1 MANRRTVISARDL
14 PIRSKL
20 VFAVVALTC
29 ALFVVVV
36 AVFVIV
42 VAVSAAD

>member
-1 MANRRTVISARDL
+1 MISARDL

-29 ALFVVVV
+29 ALFVV
-36 AVFVIV
+36 AVFVIVVV

>member
-1 MANRRTVISARDL
+1 MISARDL

-29 ALFVVVV
+29 ALFVVAIVV
-36 AVFVIV
+36 VIIV

>member
-36 AVFVIV
+36 VI